1 MKSIGFDAG
10 PIISLATNN
19 LLWLL
24 EPLKKKFG
32 GKFFITPAVKRELID
47 KPFET
52 KRYEFE
58 AFQVAKLIADGV
70 LEVVKNAK
78 IFRLRDKLLDLAN
91 HSFKIG
97 NDWLRIVH
105 EGEVEVLAADAVLN
119 ADATVV
125 DERTVRMFL
134 EAPERLATLFEQ
146 RIHEKVYVNWD
157 NVEEFRNYLKDVDI
171 IRSTELV
178 TIAYELG
185 LLDKFVTSVAGY
197 GKRRVLDAALWAL
210 KVRGCAISKKEID
223 RIVEGE

>member
-24 EPLKKKFG
+24 EPLKKRFG
-32 GKFFITPAVKRELID
+32 GRFFITPAVKRELID

-58 AFQVAKLIADGV
+58 AFQVAKLIDDGV
-70 LEVVKNAK
+70 LDVVRNAK
-78 IFRLRDKLLDLAN
+78 IFKLRDKLLELAN
-91 HSFKIG
+91 HSFKVG
-97 NDWLRIVH
+97 DDWLRIVH

-157 NVEEFRNYLKDVDI
+157 NIYINFRVSYYLF
-171 IRSTELV
+171 
-178 TIAYELG
+178 Y
-185 LLDKFVTSVAGY
+185 
-197 GKRRVLDAALWAL
+197 
-210 KVRGCAISKKEID
+210 KKY
-223 RIVEGE
+223 